1 MKKKTNQ
8 CRRKCFIS
16 IVLFTHL
23 SAGVGPDVGLRLLKA
38 FNHFVFIDS
47 ELGTVPE
54 SFLSFLMGDPG
65 SDGRPKNNSFCK
77 KTKKIFIRTIGNT
90 LGPQFL
96 KFLIFLLIFS
106 HIPHKI

>member
-1 MKKKTNQ
+1 MPKKIVS
-8 CRRKCFIS
+8 F
-16 IVLFTHL
+16 VLFTHL

-77 KTKKIFIRTIGNT
+77 KKTFIRKISNTFGTRSILKCLTIIIFTYSAQNVNG
-90 LGPQFL
+90 LQF
-96 KFLIFLLIFS
+96 K
-106 HIPHKI
+106 